1 MQAKWVTGKVVH
13 RTKSTAEEAAKYL
26 ESKGLGYRI
35 RKLKK
40 GYKVD
45 LKV

>member
-1 MQAKWVTGKVVH
+1 MCKGYYTGKVIH
-13 RTKSTAEEAAKYL
+13 RTKATAEEAAEYL
-26 ESKGLGYRI
+26 KSKGLGYRI